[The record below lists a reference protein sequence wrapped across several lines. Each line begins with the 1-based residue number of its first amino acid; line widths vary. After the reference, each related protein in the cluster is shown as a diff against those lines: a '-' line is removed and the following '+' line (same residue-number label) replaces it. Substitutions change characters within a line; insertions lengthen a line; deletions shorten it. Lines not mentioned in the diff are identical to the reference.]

1 MIEEIIDGI
10 NYRLDEKNFTAEVI
24 EKNNRYEVNIIIPN
38 KVELNELTYHVTSIG
53 MYAFYENATR

>member
-1 MIEEIIDGI
+1 MVSITVSMKRILPQ
-10 NYRLDEKNFTAEVI
+10 RLLK
-24 EKNNRYEVNIIIPN
+24 KNNRYEVNIIIPN